1 MNSATLGDDGKTVTL
16 STSQQTPGSYTVAIS
31 GVKDVSVRENTG
43 ALSASADSAID
54 YAAEVISDGPVIY
67 WKLAE
72 TEGTVANDE
81 MGNRPGTYV
90 SASGNEP
97 PTLGADSL
105 VAASQDGAV
114 HFNAANGQLMR
125 VADHAVMNTGGP
137 YLNKSIELWFKAD
150 SLPKATPDAAF
161 SPKMV
166 VWEQGGGWKAMLI
179 YLNGTQD
186 SDNPTK
192 ADLYFK
198 VTSHIGGDV
207 PEDLKWGGTTD
218 ERASTVDAGHTDTTP
233 VFAKTEVEVAK
244 TYYIAAVMEG
254 DPDGFEG
261 KLKLYVNGSLAA
273 ETGGVGQLYNHGN
286 DAGMGGINAGTIFH
300 DELNDSTLL
309 SDLYHFN
316 GTIDEFAEFNSVLT
330 ADQIAGRYEIGNTS
344 TAVPALA
351 TDKASYMSG
360 EDITV
365 NFSNGL
371 GNRFDWVGL
380 YRPDGVPGDV
390 GSLRWSYVS
399 GKTEPTADD
408 GLTDGSVTFAGG
420 LPAGSYVARF
430 FENDGY
436 TQIADAVAFTVVNP
450 PGVSASKDKY
460 TPGESIT
467 VNFSDG
473 PGNPKDWVGLYR
485 PDMTPG
491 DVGSLVWSYVGGTT
505 TAGDGLTDGSVT
517 FANGMAVGDYK
528 AIYFENDGYAQLAS
542 TTFSV
547 ASAELPAG
555 VIFAEDFDGLALG
568 PWVSDS
574 ESGGDG
580 TDWTATAPTGWVTAT
595 GDGHGATAGGLTV
608 TEFDGWTFV
617 DPVTWNATAGQ
628 ERSQFTKGSG
638 AIAVADSDEFDDKAD
653 AKFNASLSTPAIDIS
668 SSAAGSLVL
677 TYDSSW
683 RQEPQNGK
691 VTVAFDGGAAVTLLE
706 LTPDTPTAY
715 NETVSLNLDNPA
727 GAQTAVISW
736 EKQGHNNWWWAIDNI
751 TVTVKVDGLSSV
763 VAGLSTQALDSLV
776 AHYDGKNGVKT
787 DGASVVSWTPI
798 DANGDSLDGMIVTST
813 QRGGGAPELIT
824 YDGSGKLTFD
834 DTDVG
839 ADGRYLEGALSNAE
853 SKELTVFW
861 VGNYSADA
869 PFATSGAYVYN
880 IGINST
886 SHQRDD
892 GAGGFVVEQYN
903 GTTYAGDDIT
913 AYDGVTT
920 VWSTVLTADS
930 HAFYANGENLNVAG
944 TPSNN
949 VKANASMII
958 GAYSSSGYDFVGEV
972 EQLIIFGSALSDA
985 DRKLVE
991 SYLGATDAPAT
1002 PALSIVNNGDGSVT
1016 VTFEGKLQGASTVN
1030 GPWADVE
1037 GAVSPQIIPASEAMQ
1052 FGRAVK

>member
-1 MNSATLGDDGKTVTL
+1 
-16 STSQQTPGSYTVAIS
+16 
-31 GVKDVSVRENTG
+31 
-43 ALSASADSAID
+43 
-54 YAAEVISDGPVIY
+54 
-67 WKLAE
+67 
-72 TEGTVANDE
+72 
-81 MGNRPGTYV
+81 
-90 SASGNEP
+90 
-97 PTLGADSL
+97 
-105 VAASQDGAV
+105 
-114 HFNAANGQLMR
+114 
-125 VADHAVMNTGGP
+125 
-137 YLNKSIELWFKAD
+137 
-150 SLPKATPDAAF
+150 
-161 SPKMV
+161 
-166 VWEQGGGWKAMLI
+166 
-179 YLNGTQD
+179 
-186 SDNPTK
+186 
-192 ADLYFK
+192 
-198 VTSHIGGDV
+198 
-207 PEDLKWGGTTD
+207 
-218 ERASTVDAGHTDTTP
+218 
-233 VFAKTEVEVAK
+233 
-244 TYYIAAVMEG
+244 
-254 DPDGFEG
+254 
-261 KLKLYVNGSLAA
+261 
-273 ETGGVGQLYNHGN
+273 
-286 DAGMGGINAGTIFH
+286 
-300 DELNDSTLL
+300 
-309 SDLYHFN
+309 
-316 GTIDEFAEFNSVLT
+316 
-330 ADQIAGRYEIGNTS
+330 
-344 TAVPALA
+344 
-351 TDKASYMSG
+351 
-360 EDITV
+360 
-365 NFSNGL
+365 
-371 GNRFDWVGL
+371 
-380 YRPDGVPGDV
+380 
-390 GSLRWSYVS
+390 
-399 GKTEPTADD
+399 
-408 GLTDGSVTFAGG
+408 
-420 LPAGSYVARF
+420 
-430 FENDGY
+430 
-436 TQIADAVAFTVVNP
+436 
-450 PGVSASKDKY
+450 
-460 TPGESIT
+460 
-467 VNFSDG
+467 
-473 PGNPKDWVGLYR
+473 
-485 PDMTPG
+485 
-491 DVGSLVWSYVGGTT
+491 
-505 TAGDGLTDGSVT
+505 
-517 FANGMAVGDYK
+517 MAVGDYK

-547 ASAELPAG
+547 AAAELPEG
-555 VIFAEDFDGLALG
+555 VLFAEDFDGLALG

-580 TDWTATAPTGWVTAT
+580 TDWTATAPTGWVMAT
-595 GDGHGATAGGLTV
+595 GDGHGATAGGDTV

-653 AKFNASLSTPAIDIS
+653 AGFNASLSTPAIDIS
-668 SSAAGSLVL
+668 SAAAGTLVV

-715 NETVSLNLDNPA
+715 NETVSLNLNNPA

-751 TVTVKVDGLSSV
+751 IVAVKVDGLSSA

-798 DANGDSLDGMIVTST
+798 GANGDSLDDMIVRST
-813 QRGGGAPELIT
+813 QRGGAGQELIT

-834 DTDVG
+834 DTSVG
-839 ADGRYLEGALSNAE
+839 ADGRYLEGVLSNAE

-861 VGNYSADA
+861 VGNYSAEA

-880 IGINST
+880 IGINNT

-913 AYDGVTT
+913 AHDGVTT

-949 VKANASMII
+949 IQANASMII

-985 DRKLVE
+985 DRELVE
-991 SYLGATDAPAT
+991 GYLGATDTPAT

-1037 GAVSPQIIPASEAMQ
+1037 GAVSPQIIPAGEAMQ